1 MNNYMPNLDNL
12 DEMDKFLGTYNLL
25 KWNQKET
32 ENVSRKITTN
42 EIEAVIKKLPTNRS
56 PGSDGFV
63 GKFYQ
68 TVKELT
74 KLLLNLLQKF
84 QERG

>member
-1 MNNYMPNLDNL
+1 MLWTNKMDQM
-12 DEMDKFLGTYNLL
+12 DQMDKFLETYNLL

-56 PGSDGFV
+56 PGSDGFA

-68 TVKELT
+68 TVEELT